1 MAGPKGQLPE
11 QGVAEGMVKGEYG
24 RVLDALQLYYP
35 RLSMD
40 ELNVPGYHK
49 VVADKANVPV
59 EYAARVIN
67 DFTRDNDP
75 VKDEF
80 GDFDDDEQAV
90 AESAELNT
98 MLKYAGVPVAESRVL
113 DEAGETLD
121 HILNRFKHEVK
132 QFEQGGDL
140 ENDLYD
146 ALYDY
151 YSDKGEIPYG
161 IAKARTGDPFEWITD
176 RLDQELGTG
185 NHAPRLPEGALSRA
199 IGAIGGGLAGGALGS
214 VVPAFGTLAGAA
226 AGAYAGYKLGDEGFK
241 DPDAAYK
248 QAQKLKLK
256 QTPPV
261 AEGPVG
267 KVLGG
272 LAGAALTKTPGGAMA
287 GARLGS
293 AVGDAMSGGEETAE
307 GQHTQH
313 GMDATPG
320 RDDYKDEKFADIKP
334 MSFRQDPIQATT
346 DRALKYSAQGV
357 NKLRDLFREDE
368 ETVVENQ
375 DKFSALSG
383 QYGHSGK
390 LQKFDDVEQD
400 VLARLKQLSGMIK
413 TI

>member
-1 MAGPKGQLPE
+1 MRVNITDIKTAEAPE
-11 QGVAEGMVKGEYG
+11 QGM
-24 RVLDALQLYYP
+24 
-35 RLSMD
+35 
-40 ELNVPGYHK
+40 
-49 VVADKANVPV
+49 
-59 EYAARVIN
+59 
-67 DFTRDNDP
+67 T
-75 VKDEF
+75 
-80 GDFDDDEQAV
+80 
-90 AESAELNT
+90 ESTELNT
-98 MLKYAGVPVAESRVL
+98 MLKYAGIPVAESRVL
-113 DEAGETLD
+113 DEAGETLT

-132 QFEQGGDL
+132 QFEAGDDL
-140 ENDLYD
+140 DSDLYE
-146 ALYDY
+146 ALFDY

-185 NHAPRLPEGALSRA
+185 NHAPGLPEGALSRT

-293 AVGDAMSGGEETAE
+293 AVGDAVLGGEETDE

-313 GMDATPG
+313 GMDANAG
-320 RDDYKDEKFADIKP
+320 RDDYEDEKYADLTP

-400 VLARLKQLSGMIK
+400 VLARLKQLSGMIRN
-413 TI
+413 